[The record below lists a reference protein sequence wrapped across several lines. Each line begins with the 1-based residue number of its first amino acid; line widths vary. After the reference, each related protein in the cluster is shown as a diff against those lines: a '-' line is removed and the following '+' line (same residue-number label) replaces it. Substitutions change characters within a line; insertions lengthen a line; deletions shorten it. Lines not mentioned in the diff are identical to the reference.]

1 VKIEIMFN
9 KKPKY
14 TKLEEL
20 LLNEVVRLKDVLF
33 AMARIQNVDPTTL
46 ETERKDVVSNDLFT
60 LEMQRAM
67 IDEKIT
73 RVRNGG

>member
-1 VKIEIMFN
+1 MFN

>member
-1 VKIEIMFN
+1 MFN
-9 KKPKY
+9 KKPKH

-46 ETERKDVVSNDLFT
+46 ETERKDVVSNDLYT